1 MTAEALHRG
10 PGWVTRAV
18 GTVAISAL
26 LLGGCSAVGGEPSR
40 FMEGR
45 VADLHLSEANVGE
58 GSHQWVG
65 PWLCADPA
73 SPVTLHD
80 VEIED
85 QDGLVIEKVG
95 VRTVRTRG
103 TQEFELVSSRP
114 LSPKYQPVEGFV
126 VDTPCTG
133 DSKQAVEIAFQFRR
147 QQPVA
152 EARTIRLDYE
162 ENGDR
167 KVHEMPGVRLT
178 VCQRSC
184 EVN

>member
-1 MTAEALHRG
+1 
-10 PGWVTRAV
+10 
-18 GTVAISAL
+18 
-26 LLGGCSAVGGEPSR
+26 
-40 FMEGR
+40 MEGR

-73 SPVTLHD
+73 SPVTLRE
-80 VEIED
+80 VQIQD

-103 TQEFELVSSRP
+103 TQEFDIVSAQP
-114 LSPKYQPVEGFV
+114 LSPKYKPVEGYE

-133 DSKQAVEIAFQFRR
+133 HSKRAVEIAFQFRR

-152 EARTIRLDYE
+152 DAGTIRIEYE
-162 ENGDR
+162 ENGDL

-178 VCQRSC
+178 VCQRTC
-184 EVN
+184 ESG